1 MTMVSTV
8 STAVSNLQEFH
19 NDQFGNV
26 RIIQENGKPFFCGAD
41 VAKALG
47 YSNPRD
53 ALRRHCKGGVKRDT
67 LTNGGN
73 QTIMYIPEGDVYR
86 LITHSK
92 LPSAQQFESWVFDDV
107 LPTIRKHGVYAS
119 LETAEKLLGDP
130 DFAIATFT
138 ALKKEKELNKAL
150 TETINV
156 QQKQIANM
164 KPKATYCDIVL
175 NCKETVPISVVAK
188 DYGWSARRMNKWLY
202 EHNIQYKQGSIW
214 LLYQDYSS
222 CGYTQ
227 TKTRTFHKKDGEDVI
242 SVQTQ
247 WTQKGRMFLY
257 ELLKK
262 NHILPLIEQ
271 SKTA

>member
-1 MTMVSTV
+1 MTMV

-47 YSNPRD
+47 YKDTVN
-53 ALRRHCKGGVKRDT
+53 ALKSHCKEDGVAFYH
-67 LTNGGN
+67 LTDSLGRSQKTKFITEGN
-73 QTIMYIPEGDVYR
+73 LYR

-156 QQKQIANM
+156 QQKQIADM

-202 EHNIQYKQGSIW
+202 EHNIQYKQGGIW